1 MPVPYLST
9 FLYNLIIVDKKEN
22 VKTFFAIKGTLSII
36 NNKGVAFLGN
46 INNVVQRILDELK
59 RQEKK
64 QGDLTTYLDVPK
76 STFSKWKIGQSQS
89 YKRHIDRIATFLNVS
104 VDYLLGT
111 ETEKAPPLSNDD
123 AELLELYSKL
133 TEDDKKFIIKS
144 IKNLNK

>member
-1 MPVPYLST
+1 M
-9 FLYNLIIVDKKEN
+9 
-22 VKTFFAIKGTLSII
+22 
-36 NNKGVAFLGN
+36 GN